1 MPTFFAYTRASRIW
15 HISSAR
21 IVQFRLNY
29 NPFMQKP
36 SPDPSPSSIEA
47 VVQRISYSNEENGF
61 SVVRFRSVEDRD
73 FTAVGP
79 MLGIAVGDRLRLSG
93 IWAEHPKFG
102 EQFKIESFL
111 EILPSTL
118 DGLQVFLGSGRVRGV
133 GPVTAKLLIR
143 TFGLEVLDVIEHQPD
158 RLLEIRGI
166 GPATVEKITASWAKS
181 RGIQR
186 IMVFLAGHGIPPGIA
201 VRLHRRYGESAL
213 AVIRENPY
221 RLAEEVYGV
230 GFLTADRIAQKLG
243 IASDAP
249 ERLAAGLLHAL
260 SQAAQG
266 GHLFLPREV
275 LFSDAQALLDEP
287 EVDLEGI
294 IDALRRSGHVVVRS
308 REGTSD
314 AVFTTRL
321 DRAEET
327 LAVGVA
333 RLAGSK
339 VASGKTI
346 NAHKQ
351 VRWFSD
357 AVNIDLAEEQ
367 ERSLVTA
374 IERPVTIV
382 TGGPGTGKTTLV
394 KGLVKILG
402 RCGLKILLA
411 APTGR
416 AAKRLEEA
424 SGKQAKTLHRLLEFN
439 PVERVWGR
447 NAENQLEADCVVVD
461 EVSMLD
467 VELGARLVE
476 AVPPGCRLVLVGDA
490 DQLPSVGPGDV
501 LADLITSGVVDVI
514 YLQRIYRQG
523 KGSLIAENAHRINR
537 GQMPVYGS
545 PHRLSDFYF
554 AVRSDVGEAATT
566 AVEMAAERI
575 PKRFGLD
582 PLTDI
587 QVLAPMHRGEAGVS
601 RLNERLQEILA
612 PPGGPE
618 VTVGSRVFRHG
629 DKVMQL
635 RNNYELDVFNGDVGR
650 IVSLDVEEREL
661 TVDFSGRAIV
671 YQSEDLEDLNVA
683 YACTIHKAQGSEYPA
698 VVVVLHDQHHLMLQR
713 NLLYTA
719 VTRGRRLVVLVGSK
733 RALSRAV
740 RTESVRQ
747 RNTMLAT
754 RVRKMLVT

>member
-1 MPTFFAYTRASRIW
+1 
-15 HISSAR
+15 
-21 IVQFRLNY
+21 
-29 NPFMQKP
+29 MQKAP
-36 SPDPSPSSIEA
+36 PDTQQSSIEA
-47 VVQRISYSNEENGF
+47 VVERITYSNEENGY
-61 SVVRFRSVEDRD
+61 SVVRFRSVEDRG
-73 FTAVGP
+73 FTAVGT

-93 IWAEHPKFG
+93 NWAEHPKFG
-102 EQFKIESFL
+102 EQFKVESFL

-118 DGLQVFLGSGRVRGV
+118 DGLRVFLGSGRVRGV
-133 GPVTAKLLIR
+133 GPVTAELLIN
-143 TFGLEVLDVIEHQPD
+143 TFGLEVLDIIEHQSN
-158 RLLEIRGI
+158 RLLEIHGI
-166 GPATVEKITASWAKS
+166 GPATIEKISASWAKN

-243 IASDAP
+243 MASDAP

-260 SQAAQG
+260 AQAAIG
-266 GHLFLPREV
+266 GNLFLPREA
-275 LFSDAQALLDEP
+275 LISAAQALLNQP

-294 IDALRRSGHVVVRS
+294 IEALRRSGHVVVRL
-308 REGTSD
+308 REGESE
-314 AVFTTRL
+314 AVFATRL

-327 LAVGVA
+327 LAVGIT
-333 RLAGSK
+333 RLLASEVGFRETLSAGRLVK
-339 VASGKTI
+339 
-346 NAHKQ
+346 
-351 VRWFSD
+351 WFSD
-357 AVNIDLAEEQ
+357 TTNIDLAKEQ

-374 IERPVTIV
+374 IECPVTIV

-402 RCGLKILLA
+402 RCGLKVLLA

-424 SGKQAKTLHRLLEFN
+424 SGKEAKTLHRLLEFN
-439 PVERVWGR
+439 PVERAWGR

-476 AVPPGCRLVLVGDA
+476 AVPSGCRLVLVGDA

-501 LADLITSGVVDVI
+501 LADLIKSGVVEVI
-514 YLQRIYRQG
+514 RLHRIFRQG
-523 KGSLIAENAHRINR
+523 EGSLIAENAHRINR

-545 PHRLSDFYF
+545 PNLLADFYF

-575 PKRFGLD
+575 PRRFDLD

-618 VTVGSRVFRHG
+618 VTVGSRVFRDG

-650 IVSLDVEEREL
+650 IVGLDVEEREL

-671 YQSEDLEDLNVA
+671 YQSDDLEDLNVA

-754 RVRKMLVT
+754 RVRGKSATGVTGS

>member
-1 MPTFFAYTRASRIW
+1 
-15 HISSAR
+15 
-21 IVQFRLNY
+21 
-29 NPFMQKP
+29 MQTG
-36 SPDPSPSSIEA
+36 SIDQSPSSIEA
-47 VVQRISYSNEENGF
+47 VVQRITYSNEENGY
-61 SVVRFRSVEDRD
+61 SVVRLLSVEDRD
-73 FTAVGP
+73 FTAVGT
-79 MLGIAVGDRLRLSG
+79 MLGIAAGDRLRLSG
-93 IWAEHPKFG
+93 NWTEHPKFG
-102 EQFKIESFL
+102 EQFKVESFL

-118 DGLQVFLGSGRVRGV
+118 DGIRVFLGSGRVRGV
-133 GPVTAKLLIR
+133 GPVTAELLIN
-143 TFGLEVLDVIEHQPD
+143 TFGLEVLDIIEHQPD

-166 GPATVEKITASWAKS
+166 GPATVEKISASWAKN

-186 IMVFLAGHGIPPGIA
+186 IMVFLAGHGISPGIA

-213 AVIRENPY
+213 AVVRENPY

-260 SQAAQG
+260 SQAAIG
-266 GHLFLPREV
+266 GNLFLPREV
-275 LFSDAQALLDEP
+275 LISAAQGLLDEP
-287 EVDLEGI
+287 DVDLEGI

-308 REGTSD
+308 REGESE

-333 RLAGSK
+333 RLLASEVDFRKTLNAGRLVK
-339 VASGKTI
+339 
-346 NAHKQ
+346 
-351 VRWFSD
+351 WFSD
-357 AVNIDLAEEQ
+357 AINIDLAKEQ

-394 KGLVKILG
+394 KGLVKIFG
-402 RCGLKILLA
+402 RYGLKILLA

-424 SGKQAKTLHRLLEFN
+424 SGKEARTLHRLLEFN
-439 PVERVWGR
+439 PVERAWGR
-447 NAENQLEADCVVVD
+447 NAENPLEADCIVVD

-476 AVPPGCRLVLVGDA
+476 AVPSGCRLVLVGDA

-501 LADLITSGVVDVI
+501 LADLIKSGVVDVI
-514 YLQRIYRQG
+514 RLQRIFRQG
-523 KGSLIAENAHRINR
+523 EGSLIAENAHRINR

-545 PHRLSDFYF
+545 PNRLADFYF
-554 AVRSDVGEAATT
+554 AVRSDVGEAAVT

-575 PKRFGLD
+575 PRRFDLD

-587 QVLAPMHRGEAGVS
+587 QVLAPMHRGEAGVA

-618 VTVGSRVFRHG
+618 VTVGSKVFRDG

-650 IVSLDVEEREL
+650 IVGLDVEEREL

-671 YQSEDLEDLNVA
+671 YQSDDLDDLNVA
-683 YACTIHKAQGSEYPA
+683 YACTIHKAQGSEYAA

-719 VTRGRRLVVLVGSK
+719 VTRGRRLVVLVGSR

-754 RVRKMLVT
+754 RVRERLGPDFKKKSQEGTKKKE